1 MSWQHTIYVYP
12 ILFTTVVSLF
22 LAVYASQYS
31 RHHGRKATV
40 LIFAA
45 MNVAIALWTGFSAI
59 KLLSTDPAVQF
70 QAYRLL
76 YFGSSSVGPLL
87 LLFVMAYTDHTWWLR
102 RPIILGVF
110 VVPITFWLLLFTNP
124 YDIVIVDI
132 RVIETEGL
140 TIMRTTTGPA
150 HVALSFI
157 YAAIIA
163 IVTLGVIGF
172 ETLRRGRSFLPQA
185 ALLALAI
192 VTPMLVSLLTSAGVP
207 PFGQDNVN
215 FVPASTIVSSGA
227 IGFATFRY
235 RLLDLQPIAYRTV
248 VDNSPDGVLVLNQDE
263 RVVHTNETIR
273 SLLGSETPG
282 VGESITALRE
292 QFGVSTESNTVIELP
307 AETGTAEFLDVRSQQ
322 LRRGEELVGWVL
334 VFRDVSD
341 RRRREREL
349 ESFTSVISHD
359 LRKPLRTTEQY
370 LDLFE
375 QEINIGDEEAHEL
388 LAVARRNSQQ
398 MQEMITDLLEYSRID
413 AESIEFEPVDCDEL
427 VADVIETMRFEIEDR
442 NATVE
447 VDDLPTVHGID
458 HLLRRLFQNL
468 LGNALQHG
476 DADTPEIHVGA
487 THEGGYWRFTVRDN
501 GAGIK
506 PGEKDYV
513 FDLFTQGHRADPDA
527 GTGMGLAICERIVRR
542 HEGAIEI
549 SSDVEDGTEVVFTIP
564 DS

>member
-1 MSWQHTIYVYP
+1 MSWQHTIYAYP

-22 LAVYASQYS
+22 LAVYAFQYS
-31 RHHGRKATV
+31 RQHGRKATL

-70 QAYRLL
+70 HAYRLL

-102 RPIILGVF
+102 RHVVLGVF
-110 VVPITFWLLLFTNP
+110 VVPIAFWTLLFTNP
-124 YDIVIVDI
+124 YDVVIVDT
-132 RVIETEGL
+132 RVIEAEGV
-140 TIMRTTTGPA
+140 TIMRATIGPA
-150 HVALSFI
+150 HVALSFV

-172 ETLRRGRSFLPQA
+172 ETARRGRSFLPQA

-207 PFGQDNVN
+207 PFGQDSVN

-227 IGFATFRY
+227 MGFATFRY

-263 RVVHTNETIR
+263 RVVHTNETIH
-273 SLLGSETPG
+273 SLLGSETPDIG
-282 VGESITALRE
+282 DSITHLHE
-292 QFGVSTESNTVIELP
+292 QFGVSTESNTTIELP
-307 AETGTAEFLDVRSQQ
+307 PAVGTAEFLDVRSQQ
-322 LRRGEELVGWVL
+322 LRRAEELVGWVL

-349 ESFTSVISHD
+349 ERFTSVISHD
-359 LRKPLRTTEQY
+359 LRGPLRTTERY
-370 LDLFE
+370 LELFE
-375 QEINIGDEEAHEL
+375 RETDIGDDEALEL

-398 MQEMITDLLEYSRID
+398 MQEMITDLLEYSRIE
-413 AESIEFEPVDCDEL
+413 AEAIEFEPVDCDKL
-427 VADVIETMRFEIEDR
+427 VADVLETMRFEIEDR

-447 VDDLPTVHGID
+447 TDNLPTVHGIE

-468 LGNALQHG
+468 LGNALEHS
-476 DADTPEIHVGA
+476 DTDTPEIHIGA
-487 THEGGYWRFTVRDN
+487 THEDGYWRFAVRDN
-501 GAGIK
+501 GVGIE
-506 PGEKDYV
+506 PAERDHV
-513 FDLFTQGHRADPDA
+513 FELFTQGHRANSDT
-527 GTGMGLAICERIVRR
+527 GTGMGLAICKRIVRR
-542 HEGAIEI
+542 HEGTIEI
-549 SSDVEDGTEVVFTIP
+549 DARPGGGTEVVFTIP
-564 DS
+564 NS